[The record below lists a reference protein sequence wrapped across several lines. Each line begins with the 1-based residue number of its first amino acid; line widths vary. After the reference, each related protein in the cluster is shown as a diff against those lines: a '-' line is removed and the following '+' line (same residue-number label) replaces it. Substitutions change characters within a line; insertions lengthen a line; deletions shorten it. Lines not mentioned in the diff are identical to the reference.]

1 VNAYSLFLLITSL
14 DDRKRPMPGIL
25 NHAAIIAWLL
35 GVIFVV
41 KGTPAF
47 AEQPVIE
54 EILSVLGMDK
64 VQINELAQRQPVI
77 YALSEGRSDE
87 IAAGIAWYLPVPL
100 DKVAGQL
107 RTDNPDLLDVDVIAH
122 GILAH
127 GKVDALPPAVLSN
140 EEIEALLDAEPGDQ
154 FNLSS
159 DEIENFKTLKRTVNG
174 APDKAI
180 RDTIEQRYRKMLFDR
195 FEAYRRDGTYAIA
208 PYARENNL
216 NVKPSVELDQAAN
229 ANDILARYVPALHKA
244 WINYP
249 AALPPKTNEVFQW
262 VEKNVQDR
270 PAFILRHH
278 INHDWNGG
286 ALVLTREF
294 YASHS
299 YNASQWITGCL
310 AYRDGT
316 VIFQQVRSYAD
327 QLSGVAT
334 DVRHLIGRKLLKNK
348 MLTSFERLCGT
359 LRHCH

>member
-1 VNAYSLFLLITSL
+1 
-14 DDRKRPMPGIL
+14 MPRIV

-35 GVIFVV
+35 GISFIV

-47 AEQPVIE
+47 AERPAIE
-54 EILSVLGMDK
+54 EILGVLEMDK
-64 VQINELAQRQPVI
+64 IQISELAQGQPVI
-77 YALSEGRSDE
+77 YDLSEGRSDE

-100 DKVAGQL
+100 AKVAGQL
-107 RTDNPDLLDVDVIAH
+107 RTDSPDLLDVDVTAH
-122 GILAH
+122 GILMTH
-127 GKVDALPPAVLSN
+127 GKVNALSPVVLSD
-140 EEIEALLDAEPGDQ
+140 EEIEALSDAEAGDQ

-180 RDTIEQRYRKMLFDR
+180 RDTIEQRYREMLFDR

-208 PYARENNL
+208 PYAREHNL

-229 ANDILARYVPALHKA
+229 ASAILARYVPALHKA

-249 AALPPKTNEVFQW
+249 AALPSKTNEVFQW
-262 VEKNVQDR
+262 VEKNVQNR

-278 INHDWNGG
+278 VNHDWNGG

-299 YNASQWITGCL
+299 YNASQWVTGCL

-316 VIFQQVRSYAD
+316 VVFQQVRSYAD

-334 DVRHLIGRKLLKNK
+334 NVRHLIGRKLLKNK
-348 MLTSFERLCGT
+348 MLKSFERLCGA
-359 LRHCH
+359 LGHCH

>member
-1 VNAYSLFLLITSL
+1 
-14 DDRKRPMPGIL
+14 MPRIV

-35 GVIFVV
+35 GISFVV

-47 AEQPVIE
+47 ADEQPTIE
-54 EILSVLGMDK
+54 EVLNVLEMDK
-64 VQINELAQRQPVI
+64 VQINELAQGQPVI
-77 YALSEGRSDE
+77 YDLSEGRSDE
-87 IAAGIAWYLPVPL
+87 IAAGIAWYLPIPL
-100 DKVAGQL
+100 AKVAGQL
-107 RTDNPDLLDVDVIAH
+107 RTDDPDLLDVDVTAH
-122 GILAH
+122 GILMTH
-127 GKVDALPPAVLSN
+127 SKVDALSPVVLPN
-140 EEIEALLDAEPGDQ
+140 EEIEALLDAEPSDQ
-154 FNLSS
+154 FNFSS
-159 DEIENFKTLKRTVNG
+159 DEIEKFKTLKRTLNS
-174 APDKAI
+174 ASDEAI
-180 RDTIEQRYRKMLFDR
+180 RDAIEQRYREMLFDR

-208 PYARENNL
+208 PYARDNNL
-216 NVKPSVELDQAAN
+216 SVKPSVELDQAAN
-229 ANDILARYVPALHKA
+229 ASIILAHYVPALHKA

-249 AALPPKTNEVFQW
+249 AALTSKTNEVFQW
-262 VEKNVQDR
+262 VEKNVQNR

-278 INHDWNGG
+278 VNYDWNGG

-316 VIFQQVRSYAD
+316 VVFQQVRSYAD

-348 MLTSFERLCGT
+348 MLKSFERLCGA